1 MVAMQAKPVLTI
13 VTASEEDRMPGRD
26 PTAPRCAALIGPH
39 LSGKTA
45 LFESL
50 MLATQAMARKG
61 TARDGY
67 VLGDNS
73 PEAKQR
79 GTSVELC
86 TATTSFLGETWSF
99 IDCPGSVEFSQ
110 DTRNALTIA
119 DVAIVVV
126 EPLVDR
132 ALSLAATFKFLDDHA
147 IPHFVFINKMDA
159 AGYPV
164 RDIMAALQTVS
175 SRPLLLRQVPIREE
189 GANGDVITGYV
200 DLVSERAYRYQP
212 GKESVLIQLPNTVM
226 AREQEARG
234 SMLEHLADFDDHLL
248 EQLLGDEQPVAG
260 DVYQQIA
267 KDLAGDLIVPVL
279 LGAAERDHGVR
290 RLLKALR
297 HDVPGPELTA
307 QRLGLGDQTA
317 AALVF
322 KTLHQAHAGK
332 LSVVRIL
339 AGKFAD
345 GQVVNGQRIAGVFRL
360 KGSASEKVGQAVFG
374 DVVAFG
380 RLEQARTGDVLVPE
394 NSKPATVD
402 WPEVLM
408 PLFSLALGVENR
420 NDEVK
425 LTAALAKLSEE
436 DPSLSFEHDPET
448 HELLVQ
454 GQGEIHLQVAAER
467 LKSRYNLPVRVQR
480 PQVSYRETIRH
491 KTSQHARFKRQSGGH
506 GQFGD
511 VQIEIWPLARGQ
523 GFQFEDRVVGGAVP
537 RQFIGSVAD
546 GVKDYLVRG
555 PLGFPVV
562 DVAVALCDGQFH
574 SVDSSDQAFKTAAR
588 MAMQEGMPKCEP
600 VLLEPIYAVEILT
613 PADFTSRIHGL
624 ISSRRGQILQ
634 FAAKPDWP
642 GWEVV
647 EALMP
652 QSEILDLVIELRS
665 STQGLGSYTAHFDH
679 LQELTGRLAEKVIEQ
694 RRAAQ

>member
-1 MVAMQAKPVLTI
+1 
-13 VTASEEDRMPGRD
+13 MPGRD

-50 MLATQAMARKG
+50 MLVTQTLPRKG
-61 TARDGY
+61 NAREGY
-67 VLGDNS
+67 ALGDNS
-73 PEAKQR
+73 PEARQR

-86 TATTSFLGETWSF
+86 MATTSFLGETWTF

-110 DTRNALTIA
+110 DTRNALMIA
-119 DVAIVVV
+119 DIAIVVA

-147 IPHFVFINKMDA
+147 IPHLIFINKMDVA
-159 AGYPV
+159 AYAV
-164 RDIMAALQTVS
+164 RDIMAALQSVS
-175 SRPLLLRQVPIREE
+175 ARPLLLRQVPIREA
-189 GANGDVITGYV
+189 GANGDVVTGYV

-212 GKESVLIQLPNTVM
+212 GKESALIRLPNTIM

-234 SMLEHLADFDDHLL
+234 DMLEHLADFDDHLL
-248 EQLLGDEQPVAG
+248 EQLLGDEQPSAG
-260 DVYQQIA
+260 EIYQQIS
-267 KDLAGDLIVPVL
+267 KDLAEDLIVPVL
-279 LGAAERDHGVR
+279 LGSAERDHGVR

-307 QRLGLGDQTA
+307 QRLGLQGQA
-317 AALVF
+317 SGAVVF

-332 LSVVRIL
+332 LSLVRVL

-345 GQVVNGQRIAGVFRL
+345 GQTVNGQRIAGIFRL
-360 KGSASEKVGQAVFG
+360 RGNQSEKVGQAGFG
-374 DVVAFG
+374 EVVAFG
-380 RLEQARTGDVLVPE
+380 RLDQARTGEVLVADGNAAAE
-394 NSKPATVD
+394 ID
-402 WPEVLM
+402 WPAALE
-408 PLFSLALGVENR
+408 PLFSLALSVENR

-425 LTAALAKLSEE
+425 LTAALTKLSEE
-436 DPSLSFEHDPET
+436 DPSLSFEHDPDT

-467 LKSRYNLPVRVQR
+467 LKSRYNLPVRVHR

-491 KTSQHARFKRQSGGH
+491 KMAQHARFKRQSGGH

-511 VQIEIWPLARGQ
+511 VQIEIWPLGRGA

-537 RQFIGSVAD
+537 RQFIGSVED
-546 GVKDYLVRG
+546 GVKDYLNRG

-562 DVAVALCDGQFH
+562 DVAVALCDGQYH

-588 MAMQEGMPKCEP
+588 MAMQEAMPKCDP
-600 VLLEPIYAVEILT
+600 VLLEPIHAVEILT
-613 PADFTSRIHGL
+613 PAEFTSRIHGL

-652 QSEILDLVIELRS
+652 QAEILDLVIELRS
-665 STQGLGSYTAHFDH
+665 LTQGLGSYKAHFDH
-679 LQELTGRLAEKVIEQ
+679 LQELTGKLADKVIEQ

>member
-1 MVAMQAKPVLTI
+1 
-13 VTASEEDRMPGRD
+13 MPGRD

-50 MLATQAMARKG
+50 LYVTQALPRKG
-61 TARDGY
+61 SAREGY
-67 VLGDNS
+67 LLGDSS

-79 GTSVELC
+79 KTSVELSV
-86 TATTSFLGETWSF
+86 ATTSFLGETWTF

-110 DTRNALTIA
+110 DTRNALMIA
-119 DVAIVVV
+119 DIAIVVI

-132 ALSLAATFKFLDDHA
+132 ALGLAALFKFLDDHA
-147 IPHFVFINKMDA
+147 IPHLIFINKMDVA
-159 AGYPV
+159 AYPV
-164 RDIMAALQTVS
+164 RDIMSALQAVS
-175 SRPLLLRQVPIREE
+175 ARPLLLRQVPIREA
-189 GANGDVITGYV
+189 GANGDAITGYV

-212 GKESVLIQLPNTVM
+212 GQEATLIQLPNTVM

-234 SMLEHLADFDDHLL
+234 EMLEHLADFDDHLL
-248 EQLLGDEQPVAG
+248 EQLLGDEQPTT
-260 DVYQQIA
+260 DEIYQQIS
-267 KDLAGDLIVPVL
+267 KDLADDLIVPIL

-307 QRLGLGDQTA
+307 KRLNLSGQPA
-317 AALVF
+317 AAVVF
-322 KTLHQAHAGK
+322 KTLHQAHSGK
-332 LSVVRIL
+332 LSLVRVL
-339 AGKFAD
+339 AGKFVD
-345 GQVVNGQRIAGVFRL
+345 GQMVNGQRIAGFSRL
-360 KGSASEKVGQAVFG
+360 KGGSQEKITQAQFG
-374 DVVAFG
+374 DVLAFG
-380 RLEQARTGDVLVPE
+380 RLDQIRTGEVLVPE
-394 NSKPATVD
+394 GSPATKAD
-402 WPEVLM
+402 WPETLP

-425 LTAALAKLSEE
+425 LTAALGKLSEE
-436 DPSLSFEHDPET
+436 DPSLTFLQNPET

-467 LKSRYNLPVRVQR
+467 LKSRFNLPIRVQR

-491 KTSQHARFKRQSGGH
+491 KTAQHARFKRQSGGH

-511 VQIEIWPLARGQ
+511 VHIEIWPLPRGD
-523 GFQFEDRVVGGAVP
+523 GFAFEDRVVGGAVP
-537 RQFIGSVAD
+537 RQFIGSVED
-546 GVKDYLVRG
+546 GVRDYLSHG
-555 PLGFPVV
+555 PLGFQVV

-574 SVDSSDQAFKTAAR
+574 SVDSSDMAFKTVAR
-588 MAMQEGMPKCEP
+588 MAMQEGMPKCDP
-600 VLLEPIYAVEILT
+600 VLLEPIFAVEILT
-613 PADFTSRIHGL
+613 PADFMSRVHGL
-624 ISSRRGQILQ
+624 VSSRRGQILQ
-634 FAAKPDWP
+634 FSAKPDWP

-652 QSEILDLVIELRS
+652 QAEILDLVIELRS
-665 STQGLGSYTAHFDH
+665 FTQGLGSYKAQFDH
-679 LQELTGRLAEKVIEQ
+679 LQELTGKLAEKVIEQ

>member
-1 MVAMQAKPVLTI
+1 
-13 VTASEEDRMPGRD
+13 MPGRD

-50 MLATQAMARKG
+50 MYVTQALPRKG
-61 TARDGY
+61 NARDGY
-67 VLGDNS
+67 LLGDSS

-79 GTSVELC
+79 KTSVELSV
-86 TATTSFLGETWSF
+86 ATTTFLGETWSF

-110 DTRNALTIA
+110 DTRNALMIV
-119 DVAIVVV
+119 DIAIVVV
-126 EPLVDR
+126 EPLIDR
-132 ALSLAATFKFLDDHA
+132 ALGLAATFKFLDDHA
-147 IPHFVFINKMDA
+147 IPHLIFINKMDVA
-159 AGYPV
+159 AYPV
-164 RDIMAALQTVS
+164 RDIMAALQSVS
-175 SRPLLLRQVPIREE
+175 SRPLLLRQVPLRET
-189 GANGDVITGYV
+189 GTNGDVITGYV

-212 GKESVLIQLPNTVM
+212 GQESVLVQLPNTII

-234 SMLEHLADFDDHLL
+234 TMLEHLADFDDHLL
-248 EQLLGDEQPVAG
+248 EQLLGDEQPSTN
-260 DVYQQIA
+260 DIYQQIS
-267 KDLAGDLIVPVL
+267 KDLADDLIVPVM

-307 QRLGLGDQTA
+307 RRLGLNDQA
-317 AALVF
+317 AAAIIF
-322 KTLHQAHAGK
+322 KTLHQAHSGK
-332 LSVVRIL
+332 LSLVRVL
-339 AGKFAD
+339 AGKFVD
-345 GQVVNGQRIAGVFRL
+345 GQVVNGQRIAGLLRL
-360 KGSASEKVGQAVFG
+360 KGSGLEKTSQAVFG
-374 DVVAFG
+374 DVLAFG

-394 NSKPATVD
+394 GSKPGSTA
-402 WPEVLM
+402 WPESLS

-425 LTAALAKLSEE
+425 LTAALGKLSEE
-436 DPSLSFEHDPET
+436 DPSLTFVHAPET

-467 LKSRYNLPVRVQR
+467 LKSRYNLPIRVQR

-491 KTSQHARFKRQSGGH
+491 KTAQHARFKRQSGGH

-511 VQIEIWPLARGQ
+511 VQIEIWPLSRGE

-537 RQFIGSVAD
+537 RQFIGSVED
-546 GVKDYLVRG
+546 GVRDYLSRG

-574 SVDSSDQAFKTAAR
+574 AVDSSDQAFKTAAR

-600 VLLEPIYAVEILT
+600 VLLEPIFAVEILT
-613 PADFTSRIHGL
+613 PADFMSKVHGL
-624 ISSRRGQILQ
+624 VSSRRGQILQ
-634 FAAKPDWP
+634 FTAKPDWP

-652 QSEILDLVIELRS
+652 QAEILDLVIELRS
-665 STQGLGSYTAHFDH
+665 FTQGLGSYKAQFDH
-679 LQELTGRLAEKVIEQ
+679 LQELTGKLAEKVIEQ

>member
-1 MVAMQAKPVLTI
+1 
-13 VTASEEDRMPGRD
+13 MPGRD
-26 PTAPRCAALIGPH
+26 PAAPRCAALIGPH

-50 MLATQAMARKG
+50 MLVTQTLPRKG
-61 TARDGY
+61 NAREGY
-67 VLGDNS
+67 ALGDNS
-73 PEAKQR
+73 PEARQR

-86 TATTSFLGETWSF
+86 MATTSFLGETWTF

-110 DTRNALTIA
+110 DTRNALMIA
-119 DVAIVVV
+119 DIAIVVA

-147 IPHFVFINKMDA
+147 IPHLIFINKMDVA
-159 AGYPV
+159 AYAV
-164 RDIMAALQTVS
+164 RDIMAALQSVS
-175 SRPLLLRQVPIREE
+175 ARPLLLRQVPIREA
-189 GANGDVITGYV
+189 GANGDVVTGYV

-212 GKESVLIQLPNTVM
+212 GKESALIQLPNTIM

-234 SMLEHLADFDDHLL
+234 DMLEHLADFDDHLL
-248 EQLLGDEQPVAG
+248 EQLLGDEQPSAG
-260 DVYQQIA
+260 EIYQQIS
-267 KDLAGDLIVPVL
+267 KDLAEDLIVPVL
-279 LGAAERDHGVR
+279 LGSAERDHGVR

-307 QRLGLGDQTA
+307 QRLGLQGQA
-317 AALVF
+317 SGAVVF

-332 LSVVRIL
+332 LSLVRVL

-345 GQVVNGQRIAGVFRL
+345 GQTVNGQRIAGIFRL
-360 KGSASEKVGQAVFG
+360 RGNQSEKVGQAGFG
-374 DVVAFG
+374 EVVAFG
-380 RLEQARTGDVLVPE
+380 RLDQARTGEVLVADGNAAAE
-394 NSKPATVD
+394 ID
-402 WPEVLM
+402 WPAALE
-408 PLFSLALGVENR
+408 PLFSLALSVENR

-425 LTAALAKLSEE
+425 LTAALTKLSEE
-436 DPSLSFEHDPET
+436 DPSLSFEHDPDT

-467 LKSRYNLPVRVQR
+467 LKSRYNLPVRVHR

-491 KTSQHARFKRQSGGH
+491 KMAQHARFKRQSGGH

-511 VQIEIWPLARGQ
+511 VQIEIWPLGRGA

-537 RQFIGSVAD
+537 RQFVGSVED
-546 GVKDYLVRG
+546 GVKDYLNRG

-562 DVAVALCDGQFH
+562 DVAVALCDGQYH

-588 MAMQEGMPKCEP
+588 MAMQEAMPKCDP
-600 VLLEPIYAVEILT
+600 VLLEPIHAVEILT
-613 PADFTSRIHGL
+613 PAEFTSRIHGL

-652 QSEILDLVIELRS
+652 QAEILDLVIELRS
-665 STQGLGSYTAHFDH
+665 LTQGLGSYKAHFDH
-679 LQELTGRLAEKVIEQ
+679 LQELTGKLADKVIEQ

>member
-1 MVAMQAKPVLTI
+1 
-13 VTASEEDRMPGRD
+13 MPGRD

-50 MLATQAMARKG
+50 MLVTQTLPRKG
-61 TARDGY
+61 NAREGY
-67 VLGDNS
+67 ALGDNS
-73 PEAKQR
+73 PEARQR

-86 TATTSFLGETWSF
+86 MTTSFLGETWTF

-110 DTRNALTIA
+110 DTRNALMIA
-119 DVAIVVV
+119 DIAIVVA

-147 IPHFVFINKMDA
+147 IPHLIFINKMDVA
-159 AGYPV
+159 AYAV
-164 RDIMAALQTVS
+164 RDIMAALQSVS
-175 SRPLLLRQVPIREE
+175 ARPLLLRQVPIREA
-189 GANGDVITGYV
+189 GANGDVVTGYV

-212 GKESVLIQLPNTVM
+212 GKESALIQLPNTIM

-234 SMLEHLADFDDHLL
+234 DMLEHLADFDDHLL
-248 EQLLGDEQPVAG
+248 EQLLGDEQPSAG
-260 DVYQQIA
+260 EIYQQIS
-267 KDLAGDLIVPVL
+267 KDLAEDLIVPVL
-279 LGAAERDHGVR
+279 LGSAERDHGVR

-307 QRLGLGDQTA
+307 QRLGLQGQA
-317 AALVF
+317 SGAVVF

-332 LSVVRIL
+332 LSLVRVL

-345 GQVVNGQRIAGVFRL
+345 GQTVNGQRIAGIFRL
-360 KGSASEKVGQAVFG
+360 RGNQSEKVGQAGFG
-374 DVVAFG
+374 EVVAFG
-380 RLEQARTGDVLVPE
+380 RLDQARTGEVLVADGNAAAE
-394 NSKPATVD
+394 ID
-402 WPEVLM
+402 WPAALE
-408 PLFSLALGVENR
+408 PLFSLALSVENR

-425 LTAALAKLSEE
+425 LTAALTKLSEE
-436 DPSLSFEHDPET
+436 DPSLSFEHDPDT

-467 LKSRYNLPVRVQR
+467 LKSRYNLPVRVHR

-491 KTSQHARFKRQSGGH
+491 KMAQHARFKRQSGGH

-511 VQIEIWPLARGQ
+511 VQIEIWPLGRGA

-537 RQFIGSVAD
+537 RQFIGSVED
-546 GVKDYLVRG
+546 GVKDYLNRG

-562 DVAVALCDGQFH
+562 DVAVALCDGQYH

-588 MAMQEGMPKCEP
+588 MAMQEAMPKCDP
-600 VLLEPIYAVEILT
+600 VLLEPIHAVEILT
-613 PADFTSRIHGL
+613 PAEFTSRIHGL

-652 QSEILDLVIELRS
+652 QAEILDLVIELRS
-665 STQGLGSYTAHFDH
+665 LTQGLGSYKAHFDH
-679 LQELTGRLAEKVIEQ
+679 LQELTGKLADKVIEQ

>member
-1 MVAMQAKPVLTI
+1 
-13 VTASEEDRMPGRD
+13 MPGRD
-26 PTAPRCAALIGPH
+26 PAAPRCAALIGPH

-50 MLATQAMARKG
+50 MLVTQTLPRKG
-61 TARDGY
+61 NAREGY
-67 VLGDNS
+67 ALGDNS
-73 PEAKQR
+73 PEARQR

-86 TATTSFLGETWSF
+86 MATTSFLGETWTF

-110 DTRNALTIA
+110 DTRNALMIA
-119 DVAIVVV
+119 DIAIVVA

-147 IPHFVFINKMDA
+147 IPHLIFINKMDVA
-159 AGYPV
+159 AYAV
-164 RDIMAALQTVS
+164 RDIMAALQSVS
-175 SRPLLLRQVPIREE
+175 ARPLLLRQVPIREA
-189 GANGDVITGYV
+189 GANGDVVTGYV

-212 GKESVLIQLPNTVM
+212 GKESALIQLPNTIM

-234 SMLEHLADFDDHLL
+234 DMLEHLADFDDHLL
-248 EQLLGDEQPVAG
+248 EQLLGDEQPSAG
-260 DVYQQIA
+260 EIYQQIS
-267 KDLAGDLIVPVL
+267 KDLAEDLIVPVL
-279 LGAAERDHGVR
+279 LGSAERDHGVR

-307 QRLGLGDQTA
+307 QRLGLQGQA
-317 AALVF
+317 SGAVVF

-332 LSVVRIL
+332 LSLVRVL

-345 GQVVNGQRIAGVFRL
+345 GQTVNGQRIAGIFRL
-360 KGSASEKVGQAVFG
+360 RGNQSEKVGQAGFG
-374 DVVAFG
+374 EMVAFG
-380 RLEQARTGDVLVPE
+380 RLDQARTGEVLVADGNAAAE
-394 NSKPATVD
+394 ID
-402 WPEVLM
+402 WPAALE
-408 PLFSLALGVENR
+408 PLFSLALSVENR

-425 LTAALAKLSEE
+425 LTAALTKLSEE
-436 DPSLSFEHDPET
+436 DPSLSFEHDPDT

-467 LKSRYNLPVRVQR
+467 LKSRYNLPVRVHR

-491 KTSQHARFKRQSGGH
+491 KMAQHARFKRQSGGH

-511 VQIEIWPLARGQ
+511 VQIEIWPLGRGA

-537 RQFIGSVAD
+537 RQFIGSVED
-546 GVKDYLVRG
+546 GVKDYLNRG

-562 DVAVALCDGQFH
+562 DVAVALCDGQYH

-588 MAMQEGMPKCEP
+588 MAMQEAMPKCDP
-600 VLLEPIYAVEILT
+600 VLLEPIHAVEILT
-613 PADFTSRIHGL
+613 PAEFTSRIHGL

-652 QSEILDLVIELRS
+652 QAEILDLVIELRS
-665 STQGLGSYTAHFDH
+665 LTQGLGSYKAHFDH
-679 LQELTGRLAEKVIEQ
+679 LQELTGKLADKVIEQ

>member
-1 MVAMQAKPVLTI
+1 
-13 VTASEEDRMPGRD
+13 MPGRD
-26 PTAPRCAALIGPH
+26 PSAPRCAALIGPH

-50 MLATQAMARKG
+50 LHVTQALPRKG
-61 TARDGY
+61 NARDGY
-67 VLGDNS
+67 LLGDSS

-79 GTSVELC
+79 KTSVELSV
-86 TATTSFLGETWSF
+86 ATTSFLGESWTF

-110 DTRNALTIA
+110 DTRNALLIA
-119 DVAIVVV
+119 DIAVVVV

-132 ALSLAATFKFLDDHA
+132 ALGLAAIFKFLDDHA
-147 IPHFVFINKMDA
+147 IPHLIFINKMDVA
-159 AGYPV
+159 SYPV
-164 RDIMAALQTVS
+164 REILSALQAVS
-175 SRPLLLRQVPIREE
+175 SRPLLLRQVPIRES
-189 GANGDVITGYV
+189 GKNGDVITGYV

-212 GKESVLIQLPNTVM
+212 GQEAALIQLPNTLL

-234 SMLEHLADFDDHLL
+234 ELLEHLADFDDHLL
-248 EQLLGDEQPVAG
+248 EQLLGDEQPTT
-260 DVYQQIA
+260 DDIYQQIA
-267 KDLAGDLIVPVL
+267 KDLANDLIVPIL
-279 LGAAERDHGVR
+279 LGSAERDHGVR

-307 QRLGLGDQTA
+307 RRLGLTGQA
-317 AALVF
+317 AVAIVF
-322 KTLHQAHAGK
+322 KTLHQAHSGK
-332 LSVVRIL
+332 LSLVRVL
-339 AGKFAD
+339 AGKFTD
-345 GQVVNGQRIAGVFRL
+345 GQVVNGQRIAGMLRL
-360 KGSASEKVGQAVFG
+360 KGAASEKLPQATFG

-380 RLEQARTGDVLVPE
+380 RLEQARTGEVLVPDG
-394 NSKPATVD
+394 SKTVAVD
-402 WPEVLM
+402 WPETLP
-408 PLFSLALGVENR
+408 PLFNLALGVENR

-425 LTAALAKLSEE
+425 LTAALTKLSEE
-436 DPSLSFEHDPET
+436 DPSLTYSHNPDT

-491 KTSQHARFKRQSGGH
+491 KTAQHARFKRQSGGH

-511 VQIEIWPLARGQ
+511 VHIEIWPLARGE
-523 GFQFEDRVVGGAVP
+523 GFAFEDRVVGGAVP
-537 RQFIGSVAD
+537 RQFIGSVED
-546 GVKDYLVRG
+546 GVRDYLTHG

-600 VLLEPIYAVEILT
+600 VLLEPIFAVEILT
-613 PADFTSRIHGL
+613 PADFMSRVHGL
-624 ISSRRGQILQ
+624 VSARRGQILQ
-634 FAAKPDWP
+634 FSAKPDWP

-652 QSEILDLVIELRS
+652 QAEILDLVIELRS
-665 STQGLGSYTAHFDH
+665 FTQGLASYKAQFDH
-679 LQELTGRLAEKVIEQ
+679 LQELTGKLAEKVIEQ

>member
-1 MVAMQAKPVLTI
+1 
-13 VTASEEDRMPGRD
+13 MPGRD
-26 PTAPRCAALIGPH
+26 PMAPRCAALIGPH

-50 MLATQAMARKG
+50 MLLTQALPRKG
-61 TARDGY
+61 SAREGY

-73 PEAKQR
+73 PESKQR

-86 TATTSFLGETWSF
+86 AATTNFLGESWTF

-110 DTRNALTIA
+110 DARNALMIA

-132 ALSLAATFKFLDDHA
+132 ALSLAATFKFLDDHK
-147 IPHFVFINKMDA
+147 IPHLVFINKMDVVA
-159 AGYPV
+159 YPI
-164 RDIMAALQTVS
+164 RSIMAALQAVS
-175 SRPLLLRQVPIREE
+175 SRPLLLRQVPIRES
-189 GANGDVITGYV
+189 GANGDAVTGYV
-200 DLVSERAYRYQP
+200 DLVSERAYRYQA
-212 GKESVLIQLPNTVM
+212 GKESTLIQLPNTIM

-234 SMLEHLADFDDHLL
+234 GMLEHLADFDDHLL
-248 EQLLGDEQPVAG
+248 EQLLSDEQPST
-260 DVYQQIA
+260 DDIYQQIA

-279 LGAAERDHGVR
+279 LGSAERDHGVR

-297 HDVPGPELTA
+297 HDVPGPIQTVR
-307 QRLGLGDQTA
+307 RLGLADAPTA
-317 AALVF
+317 AVIF
-322 KTLHQAHAGK
+322 KTQHQAHSGK
-332 LSVVRIL
+332 LSIARVL
-339 AGKFAD
+339 AGKFVD
-345 GQVVNGQRIAGVFRL
+345 GQAVNGQRIAGIFRL
-360 KGSASEKVGQAVFG
+360 KGGALEKVGQAVYG
-374 DVVAFG
+374 DVVALG
-380 RLEQARTGDVLVPE
+380 RLEQARTSDVLVPDGA
-394 NSKPATVD
+394 KPISVD
-402 WPEVLM
+402 WPEVLS

-425 LTAALAKLSEE
+425 LTAALTKLSEE
-436 DPSLSFEHDPET
+436 DPSLSFGHDSET
-448 HELLVQ
+448 HELLVH
-454 GQGEIHLQVAAER
+454 GQGEIHLQVATER

-491 KTSQHARFKRQSGGH
+491 KTAQHARFKRQSGGH

-511 VQIEIWPLARGQ
+511 VQIEVWPLSRGQ

-537 RQFIGSVAD
+537 RQFIGSVED
-546 GVKDYLVRG
+546 GIRDYLVRG

-562 DVAVALCDGQFH
+562 DVAVALCDGQYH
-574 SVDSSDQAFKTAAR
+574 SVDSSDQAFRTAAR
-588 MAMQEGMPKCEP
+588 MAMQEAMPKCNP

-634 FAAKPDWP
+634 FSSRPDWP

-652 QSEILDLVIELRS
+652 QAEILDLVIELRS
-665 STQGLGSYTAHFDH
+665 LTQGLGSYKAHFDH
-679 LQELTGRLAEKVIEQ
+679 LQELTGKLAERVIEQ

>member
-1 MVAMQAKPVLTI
+1 
-13 VTASEEDRMPGRD
+13 MPGRD

-50 MLATQAMARKG
+50 MLVTQALPRKG
-61 TARDGY
+61 NARDGY
-67 VLGDNS
+67 ALGDNS
-73 PEAKQR
+73 PEARQR

-86 TATTSFLGETWSF
+86 MATTSFLGETWTF

-110 DTRNALTIA
+110 DTRNALMVADIA
-119 DVAIVVV
+119 VVVV
-126 EPLVDR
+126 EPLIDR
-132 ALSLAATFKFLDDHA
+132 ALSLAAAFKFLDDHA
-147 IPHFVFINKMDA
+147 IPHLIFINKMDVA
-159 AGYPV
+159 AYAV
-164 RDIMAALQTVS
+164 RDIMAALQSVS
-175 SRPLLLRQVPIREE
+175 TRPLLLRQVPIREA

-212 GKESVLIQLPNTVM
+212 GKESALIQLPNTIM

-234 SMLEHLADFDDHLL
+234 DMLEHLADFDDHLL
-248 EQLLGDEQPVAG
+248 EQLLGDEQPSAG
-260 DVYQQIA
+260 DIYQQIS
-267 KDLAGDLIVPVL
+267 KDLAGDLLVPVL

-297 HDVPGPELTA
+297 HDVPGPELTV
-307 QRLGLGDQTA
+307 QRLGLAEQSSA
-317 AALVF
+317 AVVF

-332 LSVVRIL
+332 LSLVRVL
-339 AGKFAD
+339 AGKFTD
-345 GQVVNGQRIAGVFRL
+345 GQTVNGQRIAGIFRL
-360 KGSASEKVGQAVFG
+360 KGSQPEKVGQAVFG

-380 RLEQARTGDVLVPE
+380 RLEQARTGEVLVADGNKALE
-394 NSKPATVD
+394 ID
-402 WPEVLM
+402 WPPALE

-425 LTAALAKLSEE
+425 LTAALGKLSEE
-436 DPSLSFEHDPET
+436 DPSLGFEHDPDT

-467 LKSRYNLPVRVQR
+467 LKSRYNLPVRVHR

-491 KTSQHARFKRQSGGH
+491 KMAQHARFKRQSGGH

-511 VQIEIWPLARGQ
+511 VQIEIWPLRRGE

-537 RQFIGSVAD
+537 RQFIGSVED
-546 GVKDYLVRG
+546 GVKDYLNRG

-562 DVAVALCDGQFH
+562 DVAVALCDGQYH

-588 MAMQEGMPKCEP
+588 MAMQEAMPKCDP
-600 VLLEPIYAVEILT
+600 VLLEPIHAVEILT
-613 PADFTSRIHGL
+613 PAEFTSRIHGL

-634 FAAKPDWP
+634 FAAEPDWP

-652 QSEILDLVIELRS
+652 QAEILDLVIELRS
-665 STQGLGSYTAHFDH
+665 LTQGLGSYKAHFDH
-679 LQELTGRLAEKVIEQ
+679 LQELTGKLAEKVIEQ

>member
-1 MVAMQAKPVLTI
+1 
-13 VTASEEDRMPGRD
+13 MPGRD
-26 PTAPRCAALIGPH
+26 PAAPRCAALIGPH

-50 MLATQAMARKG
+50 MLVTQTLPRKG
-61 TARDGY
+61 NAREGY
-67 VLGDNS
+67 ALGDNS
-73 PEAKQR
+73 PEARQR

-86 TATTSFLGETWSF
+86 MATTSFLGETWTF

-110 DTRNALTIA
+110 DTRNALMIA
-119 DVAIVVV
+119 DIAIVVA

-147 IPHFVFINKMDA
+147 IPHLIFINKMDVA
-159 AGYPV
+159 AYAV
-164 RDIMAALQTVS
+164 RDIMAALQSVS
-175 SRPLLLRQVPIREE
+175 ARPLLLRQVPIREA
-189 GANGDVITGYV
+189 GANGDVVTGYV

-212 GKESVLIQLPNTVM
+212 GKESALIQLPNTIM

-234 SMLEHLADFDDHLL
+234 DMLEHLADFDDHLL
-248 EQLLGDEQPVAG
+248 EQLLGDEQPSAG
-260 DVYQQIA
+260 EIYQQIS
-267 KDLAGDLIVPVL
+267 KDLAEDLIVPVL
-279 LGAAERDHGVR
+279 LGSAERDHGVR

-307 QRLGLGDQTA
+307 QRLGLQGQA
-317 AALVF
+317 SGAVVF

-332 LSVVRIL
+332 LSLVRVL

-345 GQVVNGQRIAGVFRL
+345 GQTVNGQRIAGIFRL
-360 KGSASEKVGQAVFG
+360 RGNQSEKVGQAGFG
-374 DVVAFG
+374 EVVAFG
-380 RLEQARTGDVLVPE
+380 RLDQARTGEVLVADGNAAAE
-394 NSKPATVD
+394 ID
-402 WPEVLM
+402 WPAALE
-408 PLFSLALGVENR
+408 PLFSLALSVENR

-425 LTAALAKLSEE
+425 LTAALTKLSEE
-436 DPSLSFEHDPET
+436 DPSLSFEHDPDT

-467 LKSRYNLPVRVQR
+467 LKSRYNLPVRVHR

-491 KTSQHARFKRQSGGH
+491 KMAQHARFKRQSGGH

-511 VQIEIWPLARGQ
+511 VQIEIWPLGRGA

-537 RQFIGSVAD
+537 RQFIGSVED
-546 GVKDYLVRG
+546 GVKDYLNRG

-562 DVAVALCDGQFH
+562 DVAVALCDGQYH

-588 MAMQEGMPKCEP
+588 MAMQEAMPKCDP
-600 VLLEPIYAVEILT
+600 VLLEPIHAVEILT
-613 PADFTSRIHGL
+613 PAEFTSRIHGL

-652 QSEILDLVIELRS
+652 QAEILDLVIELRS
-665 STQGLGSYTAHFDH
+665 LTQGLGSYKAHFDH
-679 LQELTGRLAEKVIEQ
+679 LQELTGKLADKVIEQ

>member
-1 MVAMQAKPVLTI
+1 VTIAAAK
-13 VTASEEDRMPGRD
+13 EDRMPGRD

-50 MLATQAMARKG
+50 IYVTQALPRKG
-61 TARDGY
+61 NARDGY
-67 VLGDNS
+67 LLGDSS

-79 GTSVELC
+79 KTSVELSV
-86 TATTSFLGETWSF
+86 ATTNFLGETWSF

-110 DTRNALTIA
+110 DTRNALMIV

-126 EPLVDR
+126 EPLIDR
-132 ALSLAATFKFLDDHA
+132 ALGLAATFKFLDDHA
-147 IPHFVFINKMDA
+147 IPHLIFINKMDVA
-159 AGYPV
+159 TYPV
-164 RDIMAALQTVS
+164 RDIMAALQSVS
-175 SRPLLLRQVPIREE
+175 SRPLLLRQVPIRET

-212 GKESVLIQLPNTVM
+212 GQESVLVQLPNTVI

-234 SMLEHLADFDDHLL
+234 TMLEHLADFDDHLL
-248 EQLLGDEQPVAG
+248 EQLLGDEQPST
-260 DVYQQIA
+260 DEIYQQIS
-267 KDLAGDLIVPVL
+267 KDLADDLIVPIM

-297 HDVPGPELTA
+297 HDVPGPQLTA
-307 QRLGLGDQTA
+307 RRLGLSGQPA
-317 AALVF
+317 AAIVF
-322 KTLHQAHAGK
+322 KTLHQAHSGK
-332 LSVVRIL
+332 LSMVRVL

-345 GQVVNGQRIAGVFRL
+345 GQVVNGQRIAGLFRL
-360 KGSASEKVGQAVFG
+360 KGSGLDKTNQAVFG
-374 DVVAFG
+374 DILALG
-380 RLEQARTGDVLVPE
+380 RLEQARTGDVLVPDG
-394 NSKPATVD
+394 NPPIDID
-402 WPEVLM
+402 WPAALP

-425 LTAALAKLSEE
+425 LTAALGKLSEE
-436 DPSLSFEHDPET
+436 DPSLTFVHAPET

-491 KTSQHARFKRQSGGH
+491 KTAQHARFKRQSGGH

-511 VQIEIWPLARGQ
+511 VHIEIWPLQRGE

-537 RQFIGSVAD
+537 RQFIGSVED
-546 GVKDYLVRG
+546 GVRDYLSRG

-600 VLLEPIYAVEILT
+600 VLLEPIFAVEILT
-613 PADFTSRIHGL
+613 PADFMSKVHGL
-624 ISSRRGQILQ
+624 VSSRRGQILQ
-634 FAAKPDWP
+634 FTAKPDWP

-647 EALMP
+647 EAMMP
-652 QSEILDLVIELRS
+652 QAEILDLVIELRS
-665 STQGLGSYTAHFDH
+665 LTQGLGSYKAQFDH

>member
-1 MVAMQAKPVLTI
+1 
-13 VTASEEDRMPGRD
+13 MPGRD

-50 MLATQAMARKG
+50 MLLTQALPRKG
-61 TARDGY
+61 NARDGY
-67 VLGDNS
+67 ALGDNS
-73 PEAKQR
+73 PEARQR

-86 TATTSFLGETWSF
+86 MATTSFLGESWTF

-110 DTRNALTIA
+110 DTRNALMIA
-119 DVAIVVV
+119 DIAIVVT

-132 ALSLAATFKFLDDHA
+132 ALSLAATFKFLDDYA
-147 IPHFVFINKMDA
+147 IPHLVFINKMDVA
-159 AGYPV
+159 AYAV
-164 RDIMAALQTVS
+164 RDIMAALQSVS
-175 SRPLLLRQVPIREE
+175 ARPLLLRQVPIREA
-189 GANGDVITGYV
+189 GPNGDVITGYV

-212 GKESVLIQLPNTVM
+212 GQESALIQLPNTIM

-234 SMLEHLADFDDHLL
+234 DLLEHLADFDDHLL
-248 EQLLGDEQPVAG
+248 EQLLGDEQPSAG
-260 DVYQQIA
+260 EIYQQIS
-267 KDLAGDLIVPVL
+267 KDLAEDLIVPVL
-279 LGAAERDHGVR
+279 LGSAERDHGVR

-307 QRLGLGDQTA
+307 QRLGLQGQA
-317 AALVF
+317 SGAVVF

-332 LSVVRIL
+332 LSLVRVL

-345 GQVVNGQRIAGVFRL
+345 GQTVNGQRIAGVFRL
-360 KGSASEKVGQAVFG
+360 KGNQSEKVGQAGFG
-374 DVVAFG
+374 EVVAFG
-380 RLEQARTGDVLVPE
+380 RLDQARTGEVLVADG
-394 NSKPATVD
+394 NATAEID
-402 WPEVLM
+402 WPAALE
-408 PLFSLALGVENR
+408 PLFGLALSVENR

-425 LTAALAKLSEE
+425 LTAALTKLSEE
-436 DPSLSFEHDPET
+436 DPSLSFEHDPDT

-467 LKSRYNLPVRVQR
+467 LKSRYNLPVRVHR

-491 KTSQHARFKRQSGGH
+491 KMAQHARFKRQSGGH

-511 VQIEIWPLARGQ
+511 VQIEIWPLGRGE

-537 RQFIGSVAD
+537 RQFIGSVED
-546 GVKDYLVRG
+546 GVKDYLSRG

-562 DVAVALCDGQFH
+562 DVAVALCDGQYH

-588 MAMQEGMPKCEP
+588 MAMQEAMPKCDP
-600 VLLEPIYAVEILT
+600 VLLEPIHAVEILT
-613 PADFTSRIHGL
+613 PAEFTSRIHGL

-652 QSEILDLVIELRS
+652 QAEILDLVIELRS
-665 STQGLGSYTAHFDH
+665 LTQGLGSYKAHFDH
-679 LQELTGRLAEKVIEQ
+679 LQELTGKLADKVIEQ

>member
-1 MVAMQAKPVLTI
+1 
-13 VTASEEDRMPGRD
+13 MPGRD

-50 MLATQAMARKG
+50 MLLTQALPRKG
-61 TARDGY
+61 NARDGY
-67 VLGDNS
+67 ALGDSS
-73 PEAKQR
+73 PEARQR

-86 TATTSFLGETWSF
+86 MATTSFLGESWTF

-110 DTRNALTIA
+110 DTRNALMIA
-119 DVAIVVV
+119 DIAIVVT

-147 IPHFVFINKMDA
+147 IPHLVFINKMDVA
-159 AGYPV
+159 AYAV
-164 RDIMAALQTVS
+164 RDIMAALQSVS
-175 SRPLLLRQVPIREE
+175 ARPLLLRQVPIREA
-189 GANGDVITGYV
+189 GPNGDVITGYV

-212 GKESVLIQLPNTVM
+212 GQESALIQLPNTIM

-234 SMLEHLADFDDHLL
+234 DLLEHLADFDDHLL
-248 EQLLGDEQPVAG
+248 EQLLGDEQPSAG
-260 DVYQQIA
+260 EIYQQIS
-267 KDLAGDLIVPVL
+267 KDLAEDLIVPVL
-279 LGAAERDHGVR
+279 LGSAERDHGVR

-307 QRLGLGDQTA
+307 QRLGLQGQA
-317 AALVF
+317 SGAVVF

-332 LSVVRIL
+332 LSLVRVL

-345 GQVVNGQRIAGVFRL
+345 GQTVNGQRIAGVFRL
-360 KGSASEKVGQAVFG
+360 KGNQSEKVGQAGFG
-374 DVVAFG
+374 EVVAFG
-380 RLEQARTGDVLVPE
+380 RLDQARTGEVLVADG
-394 NSKPATVD
+394 NATAEID
-402 WPEVLM
+402 WPAALE
-408 PLFSLALGVENR
+408 PLFGLALSVENR

-425 LTAALAKLSEE
+425 LTAALTKLSEE
-436 DPSLSFEHDPET
+436 DPSLSFEHDPDT

-467 LKSRYNLPVRVQR
+467 LKSRYNLPVRVHR

-491 KTSQHARFKRQSGGH
+491 KMAQHARFKRQSGGH

-511 VQIEIWPLARGQ
+511 VQIEIWPLGRGE

-537 RQFIGSVAD
+537 RQFIGSVED
-546 GVKDYLVRG
+546 GVKDYLSRG

-562 DVAVALCDGQFH
+562 DVAVALCDGQYH

-588 MAMQEGMPKCEP
+588 MAMQEAMPKCDP
-600 VLLEPIYAVEILT
+600 VLLEPIHAVEILT
-613 PADFTSRIHGL
+613 PAEFTSRIHGL

-652 QSEILDLVIELRS
+652 QAEILDLVIELRS
-665 STQGLGSYTAHFDH
+665 LTQGLGSYKAHFDH
-679 LQELTGRLAEKVIEQ
+679 LQELTGKLADKVIEQ

>member
-1 MVAMQAKPVLTI
+1 
-13 VTASEEDRMPGRD
+13 MPGRD
-26 PTAPRCAALIGPH
+26 PAAPRCAALIGPH

-50 MLATQAMARKG
+50 MLVTQTLPRKG
-61 TARDGY
+61 NAREGY
-67 VLGDNS
+67 ALGDNS
-73 PEAKQR
+73 PEARQR

-86 TATTSFLGETWSF
+86 MATTSFLGETWTF

-110 DTRNALTIA
+110 DTRNALMIA
-119 DVAIVVV
+119 DIAIVVA

-147 IPHFVFINKMDA
+147 IPHLIFINKMDVA
-159 AGYPV
+159 AYAV
-164 RDIMAALQTVS
+164 RDIMAALQSVS
-175 SRPLLLRQVPIREE
+175 ARPLLLRQVPIREA
-189 GANGDVITGYV
+189 GANGDVVTGYV

-212 GKESVLIQLPNTVM
+212 GKESALIQLPNTIM

-234 SMLEHLADFDDHLL
+234 DMLEHLADFDDHLL
-248 EQLLGDEQPVAG
+248 EQLLGDEQPSAG
-260 DVYQQIA
+260 EIYQQIS
-267 KDLAGDLIVPVL
+267 KDLAEDLIVPVL
-279 LGAAERDHGVR
+279 LGSAERDHGVR

-307 QRLGLGDQTA
+307 QRLGLQGQA
-317 AALVF
+317 SGAVVF

-332 LSVVRIL
+332 LSLVRVL

-345 GQVVNGQRIAGVFRL
+345 GQTVNGQRIAGIFRL
-360 KGSASEKVGQAVFG
+360 RGNQSEKVGQAGFG
-374 DVVAFG
+374 EVVAFG
-380 RLEQARTGDVLVPE
+380 RLDQARTGEVLVADGNAAAE
-394 NSKPATVD
+394 ID
-402 WPEVLM
+402 WPAALE
-408 PLFSLALGVENR
+408 PLFSLALSVENR

-425 LTAALAKLSEE
+425 LTAALTKLSEE
-436 DPSLSFEHDPET
+436 DPSLSFEHDPDT

-467 LKSRYNLPVRVQR
+467 LKSRYNLPVRVHR

-491 KTSQHARFKRQSGGH
+491 KMAQHARFKRQSGGH

-511 VQIEIWPLARGQ
+511 VQIEIWPLGRGE

-537 RQFIGSVAD
+537 RQFVGSVED
-546 GVKDYLVRG
+546 GVKDYLNRG

-562 DVAVALCDGQFH
+562 DVAVALCDGQYH

-588 MAMQEGMPKCEP
+588 MAMQEAMPKCDP
-600 VLLEPIYAVEILT
+600 VLLEPIHAVEILT
-613 PADFTSRIHGL
+613 PAEFTSRIHGL

-652 QSEILDLVIELRS
+652 QAEILDLVIELRS
-665 STQGLGSYTAHFDH
+665 LTQGLGSYKAHFDH
-679 LQELTGRLAEKVIEQ
+679 LQELTGKLADKVIEQ

>member
-1 MVAMQAKPVLTI
+1 
-13 VTASEEDRMPGRD
+13 MPGRD

-39 LSGKTA
+39 LAGKTA

-50 MLATQAMARKG
+50 MFVTQALPRKG
-61 TARDGY
+61 NARDGY
-67 VLGDNS
+67 LLGDSS
-73 PEAKQR
+73 PEARQR
-79 GTSVELC
+79 STSVELSA
-86 TATTSFLGETWSF
+86 ATTSFLGESWTF

-110 DTRNALTIA
+110 DTRNALMVA
-119 DVAIVVV
+119 DVAVVVV

-132 ALSLAATFKFLDDHA
+132 ALSLAAVFKFLDDHG
-147 IPHFVFINKMDA
+147 IPHLIFINKMDA
-159 AGYPV
+159 AAFPV
-164 RDIMAALQTVS
+164 RDIMAALQAVS
-175 SRPLLLRQVPIREE
+175 ARPLLLRQVPIREA
-189 GANGDVITGYV
+189 GANGDAITGYV

-212 GKESVLIQLPNTVM
+212 GQESALIQLPNTHL

-234 SMLEHLADFDDHLL
+234 EMLEHLADFDDHLL
-248 EQLLGDEQPVAG
+248 EQLLGDEQPSNNEI
-260 DVYQQIA
+260 YQQIA
-267 KDLAGDLIVPVL
+267 KDVAGDLIVPVL

-297 HDVPGPELTA
+297 HDVPGPAATA
-307 QRLGLGDQTA
+307 ARLGLADQPA
-317 AALVF
+317 AAVIF

-332 LSVVRIL
+332 LSLVRVL

-345 GQVVNGQRIAGVFRL
+345 GQTVNGQRIAGIFRL
-360 KGSASEKVGQAVFG
+360 KGNTPEKAGQAACG

-380 RLEQARTGDVLVPE
+380 RLEQARTGEVLVPDG
-394 NSKPATVD
+394 SKAAAID
-402 WPEVLM
+402 WPEALQ

-425 LTAALAKLSEE
+425 LTAALTKLCEE
-436 DPSLSFEHDPET
+436 DPSLAFEHDPDT

-467 LKSRYNLPVRVQR
+467 LKSRYNLPVRVHR

-491 KTSQHARFKRQSGGH
+491 KVAQHARFKRQSGGH

-511 VQIEIWPLARGQ
+511 VQVEVWPLNRGE
-523 GFQFEDRVVGGAVP
+523 GFRFEDRIVGGSVP
-537 RQFIGSVAD
+537 RQFIGSVED
-546 GVKDYLVRG
+546 GVRDYLGRG

-562 DVAVALCDGQFH
+562 DVAVALCDGQYH

-588 MAMQEGMPKCEP
+588 MAMQEAMPKCEP
-600 VLLEPIYAVEILT
+600 VLLEPIQAVEILT
-613 PADFTSRIHGL
+613 PSEFTSRIHGL

-634 FAAKPDWP
+634 FGTKPDWP

-652 QSEILDLVIELRS
+652 QAETLDLVIELRS
-665 STQGLGSYTAHFDH
+665 LTQGLGSYKAHFDH
-679 LQELTGRLAEKVIEQ
+679 LQELTGKLAEKVIEQ